1 MITRK
6 APALATASGPQDDNL
21 LVFEDAPEFMDGH
34 AVVNSLENVDSK
46 VKAAQE
52 QLLELRRQQEEIER
66 QKQHLEALRV
76 KQERFVAGKRDLV
89 EKISRSASLVERELY
104 DAQKRVEEFAL
115 THDEFR
121 RHLEILK
128 SLQPEKWHRSQVSEE
143 LDSALAAIED
153 AESDYAKG
161 IRRLHAMGPQEGSA
175 AVSSSTSAEDID
187 SPAAPAFLSP
197 TDDLK
202 TWLRRG
208 FAFTLPLMGTVLVAI
223 VLIRLMF

>member
-34 AVVNSLENVDSK
+34 AVANSLENVDSK

-153 AESDYAKG
+153 AEGDYAKG

-175 AVSSSTSAEDID
+175 AVSGSADEVD
-187 SPAAPAFLSP
+187 SPMAPSFLSN

-202 TWLRRG
+202 TWMRRG